1 MPTIRAALL
10 SLHFDHCIPA
20 LKHTTLAGIDYRSN
34 LYWYQLPMILDFP
47 FEKRSGCFVH
57 MACHHLSQ

>member
-20 LKHTTLAGIDYRSN
+20 LKHTTLAGIDYRPN

-57 MACHHLSQ
+57 MACHHMSQ